1 MHVLTKSKLIGLVI
15 GALLP
20 AAASAHVFGQP
31 YTLPVPFSMYAY
43 GAMAALLLSFIVVGL
58 FAAAPALGRV
68 AAVRAV
74 SIESAD
80 AAPRR
85 MTVGSACSVFLLVLC
100 IVSGLIGTQNAFA
113 NFNMT
118 FFWIGFVLGLPYAVA
133 LLGDFYA
140 PVNPWKT
147 LASWLESASG
157 MAFSGRL
164 RYPAWLGYTPALL
177 LYMSFIWLEL
187 FGQLGPRGLSVAL
200 LGYTLINLIGAYVFG
215 RDLWFRQG
223 EFFGVL
229 LHLIGKIS
237 PWSRPA
243 GAGQAPSTDQG
254 RRWRL
259 PFSALA
265 DEPASHL
272 TLVLFILFMLSSTAF
287 DGLHSTLPWVN
298 VFWKSIYPDIAPW
311 FTPAPGQQYLLSTQL
326 YYLWQWGSLLLSPL
340 IYLLFFAGFMW
351 AVKVFSRSRLSTRE
365 LVLRFA
371 MSLLPIAFVY
381 HVTHYYTLL
390 LSQGGQLFKLVSDP
404 FGYGWN
410 LFGTAKLMIQPMMLD
425 VELIWHTQVALI
437 LLGHIVGVYL
447 AHVEALRSFSTPR
460 RAALSQLPMLAL
472 MMVFTNFGLWIL
484 SMPLAGGN

>member
-1 MHVLTKSKLIGLVI
+1 MLVLKKSRRIGLVI

-20 AAASAHVFGQP
+20 AATSAHVFGQP

-43 GAMAALLLSFIVVGL
+43 GAMAALLFSFIVVGL
-58 FAAAPALGRV
+58 FAAAPALGRL
-68 AAVRAV
+68 APVRVVFTAF
-74 SIESAD
+74 AD
-80 AAPRR
+80 GIPSR

-118 FFWIGFVLGLPYAVA
+118 FFWIFFVLGLPYAVA

-140 PVNPWKT
+140 PVNPWKA
-147 LASWLESASG
+147 LASWVESTSG

-164 RYPAWLGYTPALL
+164 RYPTGLGYAPALL
-177 LYMSFIWLEL
+177 LYMTFIWLEL
-187 FGQLGPRGLSVAL
+187 FGQLGPRGLSLAL
-200 LGYTLINLIGAYVFG
+200 LGYTMINLLGAYAFG
-215 RDLWFRQG
+215 RDLWFRHG

-229 LHLIGKIS
+229 LHLMGKIS
-237 PWSRPA
+237 PWSRPW
-243 GAGQAPSTDQG
+243 GVEQPSSGG
-254 RRWRL
+254 RQRHWRL
-259 PFSALA
+259 PFTALA
-265 DEPASHL
+265 DESASHV
-272 TLVLFILFMLSSTAF
+272 TLVLFLLFMLSSTAF
-287 DGLHSTLPWVN
+287 DGLHSTLPWAN
-298 VFWKSIYPDIAPW
+298 VFWKNIYPDIAPW
-311 FTPAPGQQYLLSTQL
+311 FTPAPGQQYLLSTKL
-326 YYLWQWGSLLLSPL
+326 YYLWQYGSLLLSPL
-340 IYLLFFAGFMW
+340 VYLLFFAGFMW
-351 AVKVFSRSRLSTRE
+351 AVKVFSRTTLSTRD

-390 LSQGGQLFKLVSDP
+390 LSQGGQLFKLISDP

-410 LFGTAKLMIQPMMLD
+410 LFGTAKLVIQPMMLD

-437 LLGHIVGVYL
+437 LLGHIAGVYL
-447 AHVEALRSFSTPR
+447 AHVEALRSFGSPR